1 MLPSLVT
8 NKFKFFLK
16 IPIIKLYLKSRL
28 KRQIRDCFR
37 GYQLVSKIH
46 GLKYLEELLDDLFI
60 CPVGIKS
67 KDKNNFIK
75 KDQIETSLRQNIIA
89 RLFFD
94 SGKSF
99 NLEFYI
105 SLYRK
110 RPLIYPLPYIY
121 IKFLKNRGINV
132 GSFRCLILWKIIIF
146 LFFLVSIKDSFIY
159 LLHNLFYLYSKK
171 NKKKNNENQIDAYF
185 LNTILDELPT
195 ELNKELKC
203 NIFSYVY
210 KQLIKTKN
218 NLIFAVDVDLNS
230 RKLNSKVK
238 MVFRR
243 YPLHYLSNIRSLSK
257 LVLFLI
263 KLILLSPIY
272 LFNSNWWKLF
282 ILSDLF
288 FAKSCKMQI
297 KNDLSKSYFF
307 EHANICRPLWTFIA
321 EEKGSEIFSYFYSG
335 GTSQIVFDK
344 TISKS
349 PTPRY
354 QNLNWPNYLF
364 WDKYQSDFFKEICKK
379 PYKSYITGPLCKQI
393 ETLDKKILFRKKS
406 ISVFD
411 ISPKRDSFRIKTAAT
426 NEFYTPSNFLPFFKD
441 ILFICQKHD
450 IQIVFKI
457 KRNIRNSI
465 VHPSY
470 IKIINKIKSYDNVL
484 FINPS
489 TAPEALISA
498 TSCAIHMPLSS
509 TAIISN
515 YMNKPSCYYAPNSYV
530 SKSDSRARGL
540 EIISRVKEL
549 ENWILSNI

>member
-8 NKFKFFLK
+8 NKFKIFLK
-16 IPIIKLYLKSRL
+16 IPIINLYLKSRL
-28 KRQIRDCFR
+28 KKQIKNCYR
-37 GYQLVSKIH
+37 GYQLINKIH
-46 GLKYLEELLDDLFI
+46 GLKYFEGLLDDLVI
-60 CPVGIKS
+60 CPFGIKIN
-67 KDKNNFIK
+67 DKNNLIK
-75 KDQIETSLRQNIIA
+75 KDHIETSLRQNITA

-99 NLEFYI
+99 NFEFYT
-105 SLYRK
+105 SLYKK

-132 GSFRCLILWKIIIF
+132 CSFRCLILWKMILFI
-146 LFFLVSIKDSFIY
+146 FFLVSIKDSCIY
-159 LLHNLFYLYSKK
+159 LLHNLIYLYSEKNQQK
-171 NKKKNNENQIDAYF
+171 NKANQIDAYF
-185 LNTILDELPT
+185 LDTNLDELPK
-195 ELNKELKC
+195 ELNNELKF

-210 KQLIKTKN
+210 KKLIKTDN
-218 NLIFAVDVDLNS
+218 NLIFGVDVDLNS

-238 MVFRR
+238 MIFQR
-243 YPLHYLSNIRSLSK
+243 YPFHYLSNIRSLFK

-263 KLILLSPIY
+263 KIILFSPIY
-272 LFNSNWWKLF
+272 IFNSNWWKLF
-282 ILSDLF
+282 ILKDLF
-288 FAKSCKMQI
+288 FAKSCQMQI
-297 KNDLSKSYFF
+297 TNNLSKSYFF

-321 EEKGSEIFSYFYSG
+321 QEKGSEIFSYFYSG

-364 WDKYQSDFFKEICKK
+364 WDQYQSDFYKEICKK
-379 PYKSYITGPLCKQI
+379 PYKSYISGPLCKQI
-393 ETLDKKILFRKKS
+393 ESLDKKILFPNKS

-450 IQIVFKI
+450 IQIIFKI
-457 KRNIRNSI
+457 KRNNSKS
-465 VHPSY
+465 VAHPSY

-489 TAPEALISA
+489 TAPEALISV

-509 TAIISN
+509 TAIISS
-515 YMNKPSCYYAPNSYV
+515 YMNKPACYYDPNSYI
-530 SKSDSRARGL
+530 SKYDSRARGL